1 MKENEI
7 EILNKINTSTA
18 KALKLTPKEYEQYSF
33 VKETVDAVEQAY
45 PELKDKL
52 LELDFETLYY
62 SSKLLQRHTSFTG
75 IRVEY
80 IKQYFDE
87 KEQGF
92 TNKPMELF
100 LIIKGCGLQFKN
112 PKWDYPLR
120 SNEYSRAQSS
130 YLANSNQTS
139 KSIFESRIP
148 SKDRHIFIKAL
159 MDKFP
164 YGLPSETT
172 MLHVCKYYP
181 ALLTKTPVTP
191 ITSPAGNS
199 NSTVWEQMV
208 WAEFTACSPEDAKN
222 MFGEDLNTFYEI
234 RRIIVE
240 HKKPSPEI
248 EPFYNL
254 LKKHSKPAVRRY
266 LITLHNYIEL
276 YKAFEENYLT
286 MFMMQREKEY
296 LENFIEKLPQAF
308 ELTPEMINM
317 HFVEFAYPGT
327 DVDYVKV
334 CGCNKIEFA
343 IKFPAKY
350 WLTQAILIAA
360 FNIPNKT
367 YMTKETLK
375 AGEQMYRFFIDG
387 LPIDT
392 HVRRSFTELGIS
404 ALHNIVSLSGS
415 KPKSDV
421 WIKSTLQQKQNQEP
435 DLDSPFAW

>member
-1 MKENEI
+1 MKEKEI
-7 EILNKINTSTA
+7 EILNQINTSTA

-92 TNKPMELF
+92 TNKPLELF

-164 YGLPSETT
+164 YGLPSEQTT
-172 MLHVCKYYP
+172 RNCCKNLP
-181 ALLTKTPVTP
+181 SLLVKSPVL
-191 ITSPAGNS
+191 
-199 NSTVWEQMV
+199 
-208 WAEFTACSPEDAKN
+208 EFPMPEYNPEGLEAWLETQDK
-222 MFGEDLNTFYEI
+222 DLQ
-234 RRIIVE
+234 
-240 HKKPSPEI
+240 
-248 EPFYNL
+248 
-254 LKKHSKPAVRRY
+254 
-266 LITLHNYIEL
+266 
-276 YKAFEENYLT
+276 EE
-286 MFMMQREKEY
+286 
-296 LENFIEKLPQAF
+296 
-308 ELTPEMINM
+308 
-317 HFVEFAYPGT
+317 G
-327 DVDYVKV
+327 
-334 CGCNKIEFA
+334 
-343 IKFPAKY
+343 KFCV
-350 WLTQAILIAA
+350 IC
-360 FNIPNKT
+360 
-367 YMTKETLK
+367 
-375 AGEQMYRFFIDG
+375 
-387 LPIDT
+387 
-392 HVRRSFTELGIS
+392 
-404 ALHNIVSLSGS
+404 
-415 KPKSDV
+415 
-421 WIKSTLQQKQNQEP
+421 
-435 DLDSPFAW
+435 